1 MTLQQLNYAIT
12 IAETGSM
19 NRAAEKLY
27 IAQPSLSA
35 SMQEL
40 EKELGISI
48 FNRGG
53 RGVTLTPEG
62 QEFILY
68 ANQVYGQYRN
78 LLEKFGKG
86 GNVSGTTVNAGASAT
101 FYGSGGGLGAYS
113 SSNFQ
118 TYNGGDGAGY
128 QGVCYIRVP
137 A

>member
-68 ANQVYGQYRN
+68 ANQV
-78 LLEKFGKG
+78 
-86 GNVSGTTVNAGASAT
+86 
-101 FYGSGGGLGAYS
+101 
-113 SSNFQ
+113 
-118 TYNGGDGAGY
+118 
-128 QGVCYIRVP
+128 
-137 A
+137 